1 MRSTDAEHGPDYQC
15 FQTCHGCTRRG
26 VAGCPRSGLFFIA
39 FPFYSKSHKKTR
51 PETPP
56 LCAILG
62 SSRHRE
68 IDGFELILVFPAR
81 ERPVGVRSG
90 RGPGSDYS

>member
-1 MRSTDAEHGPDYQC
+1 MRSTDVEHGPDYQC

-51 PETPP
+51 PETHQVH
-56 LCAILG
+56 AKWD

-68 IDGFELILVFPAR
+68 IDGFELILEFQA
-81 ERPVGVRSG
+81 
-90 RGPGSDYS
+90 